1 MACTKEDLIEI
12 RKLSDSYL
20 NNNHLVND
28 IFEVVCSFS
37 FNQKVI
43 KMNQLDPSKVTLSF
57 DKKSQ
62 DKGSVKLFH
71 EGVPLLIQMP
81 ELQFSDVKPVSQN
94 SCRITLTDDYAK
106 KLADTFQSFDSQME
120 EYIKNHYKK

>member
-43 KMNQLDPSKVTLSF
+43 KMNQLDPSKVTFSF

-81 ELQFSDVKPVSQN
+81 ELQISDVKPVSQN

>member
-120 EYIKNHYKK
+120 ECIKNHYKK